1 VEVCTVTTR
10 SSISSVDEYM
20 AQFPAETQKVFAELR
35 QLITASAPDATV
47 TISYGISTRR
57 TGGLVRREARC
68 AAHKLTW

>member
-1 VEVCTVTTR
+1 
-10 SSISSVDEYM
+10 M
-20 AQFPAETQKVFAELR
+20 AQFPAETQKVLAELR
-35 QLITASAPDATV
+35 QLITAGAPDATV